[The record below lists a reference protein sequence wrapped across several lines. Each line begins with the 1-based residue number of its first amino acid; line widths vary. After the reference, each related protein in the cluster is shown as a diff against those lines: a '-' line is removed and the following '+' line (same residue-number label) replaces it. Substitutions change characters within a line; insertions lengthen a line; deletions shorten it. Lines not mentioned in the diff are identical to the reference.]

1 MYRNRLLKIT
11 ALIKAAPKIMS
22 KQVPWNKIILEEFI
36 SLAVLTDEEEKIIRT
51 RVKGW
56 TITKQ
61 AMTFGMSPAAVNRII
76 RRLKIK
82 YDNVQPYSPLLPPRR
97 HSAVETYMDTH

>member
-1 MYRNRLLKIT
+1 MRKKNTRISTLIET
-11 ALIKAAPKIMS
+11 AYTIMS

-61 AMTFGMSPAAVNRII
+61 AMTSGMSPAAVNRVI

-97 HSAVETYMDTH
+97 HSAAETYMDTH